1 MTVDDEP
8 TKDNLTTYNKV
19 EGRMKLQPGF
29 KKFISLLGIVVVLGS
44 AAYVYRSGVFSSK
57 SSTSFATDSMQSQA
71 GSAQTPVPIT
81 QAAQDPNG
89 VANFKPSQD
98 SLQSILQNRR
108 VRISVENPS
117 EPIYGETNGVPHGFN
132 FEFAM
137 LLFAQPEFNKGGPI
151 AIDTHHEVDTYK
163 DVPRQLLVS
172 TNGAPTV
179 DIAMDGLTFPDNSP
193 NGVEYTNPYLDDFGY
208 AMIVQNG
215 SAIKATAELA
225 GKTIGI
231 LQGDPDVRAYITR
244 KFPDSKIV
252 EVNDSDPQF
261 ISKSL
266 DNHTVDCFV
275 YDYPFAVESIKGT
288 DLKFAITK
296 LDGSNISYKI
306 GVRSA
311 DQNLLIYLNS
321 AIGRV
326 KQTPAYLDLLR
337 RYFISAQV
345 ATTAAIQG
353 ERNYAVRQGDTLN
366 MIAQSQLGSGARY
379 RDIQQRNNLPN
390 PNLILVGQKLIIP
403 GR

>member
-1 MTVDDEP
+1 MA
-8 TKDNLTTYNKV
+8 
-19 EGRMKLQPGF
+19 LQPGF
-29 KKFISLLGIVVVLGS
+29 KKFISLVGAIVVVGG
-44 AAYVYRSGVFSSK
+44 AAYVYRSGVLTSK
-57 SSTSFATDSMQSQA
+57 SSVMPDTGSQQSQPWTTSVQPSVS
-71 GSAQTPVPIT
+71 SAQT
-81 QAAQDPNG
+81 APNPG
-89 VANFKPSQD
+89 GAANFKPGQD
-98 SLQSILQNRR
+98 SLQIILQNHT

-117 EPIYGETNGVPHGFN
+117 EPIYGEINGVPHGFN
-132 FEFAM
+132 FEFAK

-151 AIDTHHEVDTYK
+151 TIDTHHEVDTYK
-163 DVPRQLLVS
+163 DVPRQLLAS
-172 TNGAPTV
+172 NNGAPMV

-208 AMIVQNG
+208 ALIVQRG
-215 SAIKATAELA
+215 SVLKTTTELA

-231 LQGDPDVRAYITR
+231 LLGDPDVRAYVTR
-244 KFPDSKIV
+244 KFPDSKFV

-288 DLKFAITK
+288 DLKFAVTK

-306 GVRSA
+306 GVRAA
-311 DQNLLIYLNS
+311 DQSLLIYLNS

-337 RYFISAQV
+337 KYFISSQV
-345 ATTAAIQG
+345 ATTAAVQG
-353 ERNYAVRQGDTLN
+353 ERNYIVRQGDTLN
-366 MIAQSQLGSGARY
+366 MIASSLLGSGARY

-390 PNLILVGQKLIIP
+390 PNLILVGQQLVIP